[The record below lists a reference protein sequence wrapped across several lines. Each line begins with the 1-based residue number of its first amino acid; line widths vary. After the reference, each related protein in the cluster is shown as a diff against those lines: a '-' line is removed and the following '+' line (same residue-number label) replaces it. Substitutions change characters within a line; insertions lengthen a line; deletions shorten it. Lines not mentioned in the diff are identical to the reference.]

1 MEAARAGE
9 AGAGFAVVADEVR
22 NLALRASEAARN
34 TSGLIQG
41 TVTKVSH
48 GADLVGSTE
57 ISFNQV
63 TESIV
68 KIAGLMGEISAASR
82 EQALGIEQINN
93 GVNEMDS
100 VTQKNAATAE
110 EAASA
115 AEELSGQAEQ
125 MKEMVGVLAALVK
138 GREHAR

>member
-1 MEAARAGE
+1 
-9 AGAGFAVVADEVR
+9 
-22 NLALRASEAARN
+22 
-34 TSGLIQG
+34 
-41 TVTKVSH
+41 
-48 GADLVGSTE
+48 
-57 ISFNQV
+57 
-63 TESIV
+63 
-68 KIAGLMGEISAASR
+68 MGEISAASR